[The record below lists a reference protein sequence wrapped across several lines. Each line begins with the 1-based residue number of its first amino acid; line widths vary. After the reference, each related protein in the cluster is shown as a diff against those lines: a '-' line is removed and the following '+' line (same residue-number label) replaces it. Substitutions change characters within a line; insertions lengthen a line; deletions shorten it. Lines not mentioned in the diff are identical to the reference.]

1 MSKTGAGPIRVLVV
15 DDSALF
21 RSHVKAALS
30 DQENIK
36 VVGSAGNGQ
45 EALIFIGREPVDAV
59 VLDVE
64 MPEMDGLETT
74 QRIRASKKSCK
85 VILFSGTTT
94 ASAGKTIEALNLGA
108 TDFLQKPGVDPKSQL
123 TPAQR
128 IREILVPKI
137 NSLFFVHEPRPK
149 PKVDSFEKN
158 PPVIWETFR
167 PSALVIASSTGG
179 PTALENFFSSID
191 YKFPCP
197 VLVAQHMPPLFTASL
212 AERLSRASGKV
223 CKEAIDGEEIKP
235 DQIYIAPGNYH
246 MGLVR
251 SADRVQIHLNQS
263 PLINYVRPAADILFK
278 SAAEIYQRSLLGL
291 VLTGMGQDGLEGCRL
306 IKNKKGA
313 VLIQDKES
321 CVVFGMPGAVFDAGC
336 YDYMG
341 NIESLRNHVRM
352 ICTKGAKNAA

>member
-1 MSKTGAGPIRVLVV
+1 MLKSGAGPIRVLVV

-45 EALIFIGREPVDAV
+45 EALTFIDREPVDAV
-59 VLDVE
+59 ILDVE

-74 QRIRASKKSCK
+74 KRIRSLKKPCK

-108 TDFLQKPGVDPKSQL
+108 TDFIQKPGVDTKSQL

-128 IREILVPKI
+128 IRELLVPKI
-137 NSLFFVHEPRPK
+137 NSLFFIHEPRSK
-149 PKVDSFEKN
+149 PRVESTEKST
-158 PPVIWETFR
+158 PFIWEAFR
-167 PSALVIASSTGG
+167 PMALVVASSTGG
-179 PTALENFFSSID
+179 PLALENFFSNID
-191 YKFPCP
+191 YKFPFP

-212 AERLSRASGKV
+212 AERLARVSGKV
-223 CKEAIDGEEIKP
+223 CREAIDGEEIKP
-235 DQIYIAPGNYH
+235 DQIYVAPGNFH

-251 SADRVQIHLNQS
+251 NADRVQIHLNQN
-263 PLINYVRPAADILFK
+263 PLVNYVRPAADVLFK
-278 SAAEIYQRSLLGL
+278 SAAEIYQRSLLGI
-291 VLTGMGQDGLEGCRL
+291 VLTGMGHDGLDGCQV
-306 IKNKKGA
+306 IKSKKGA

-321 CVVFGMPGAVFDAGC
+321 SVVFGMPGAVFDAGC

-341 NIESLRNHVRM
+341 NIESLRNHVRL
-352 ICTKGAKNAA
+352 ICTRGAKSVA